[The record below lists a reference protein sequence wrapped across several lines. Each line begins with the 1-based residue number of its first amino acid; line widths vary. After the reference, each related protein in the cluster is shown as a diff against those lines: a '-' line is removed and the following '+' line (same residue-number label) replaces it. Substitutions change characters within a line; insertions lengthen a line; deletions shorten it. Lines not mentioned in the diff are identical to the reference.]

1 MIMATIGAI
10 KAKGRHLRPLSA
22 PFCLLSSSTVT
33 KISHFLV
40 KHIRLVFG
48 SFYLDSRTMWKVRTH
63 TNTLFDWS
71 SIRKWLTIMQ
81 N

>member
-40 KHIRLVFG
+40 KHGF
-48 SFYLDSRTMWKVRTH
+48 WKFLLRFEDNVE
-63 TNTLFDWS
+63 S
-71 SIRKWLTIMQ
+71 Q
-81 N
+81 NSYKYTF

>member
-40 KHIRLVFG
+40 KTYLHGFWKFLLRFEDNVASEKSELVQINFLIGPVLG
-48 SFYLDSRTMWKVRTH
+48 SG
-63 TNTLFDWS
+63 
-71 SIRKWLTIMQ
+71 
-81 N
+81 